1 MRFSDPEGPTSP
13 GFLVAQV
20 ERVKALEKKLER
32 IVPWLF
38 PHLEGLHAGSLIL
51 DPRKAWRLA
60 CRQASLPGV
69 LIHDLRRSAVRNMEK
84 ADVPRSIATKITGH
98 KTENVY
104 CRYAVVSDA
113 DLKAAAACVAQV
125 NGAANGDSPASRV
138 RFGVRP

>member
-1 MRFSDPEGPTSP
+1 MQAGQSP
-13 GFLVAQV
+13 
-20 ERVKALEKKLER
+20 RR
-32 IVPWLF
+32 P
-38 PHLEGLHAGSLIL
+38 
-51 DPRKAWRLA
+51 DPRSPALGSEEHGEGR
-60 CRQASLPGV
+60 CP
-69 LIHDLRRSAVRNMEK
+69 
-84 ADVPRSIATKITGH
+84 PSIATKITGH